1 MPWSFNFLTAAFFV
15 GVFFATV
22 LTATDFLATG
32 VALFLAAAFFVT
44 AFFAGAAFFAAAAF
58 FASTAFLAPASVF
71 RDSVAL
77 TAPAIRNFVRS
88 LAPAS
93 RAGARLRPLHVAPD
107 LGSR

>member
-58 FASTAFLAPASVF
+58 FASTAFLSFGPWHQPAALEPVYARSMSHRTWGQGKAPAAGLSAA
-71 RDSVAL
+71 AL
-77 TAPAIRNFVRS
+77 RWR
-88 LAPAS
+88 
-93 RAGARLRPLHVAPD
+93 
-107 LGSR
+107 